1 MQHNSICT
9 FLWSHLI
16 FIFFHIYLIVERQVC
31 ACIKFVFHNM
41 SDWARKKL
49 ELWME
54 KLLIWERCR
63 GKGKEGI
70 DDVVFLCGFSL

>member
-16 FIFFHIYLIVERQVC
+16 FIFFHIYLIAERQVC

-63 GKGKEGI
+63 GKRKEGI

>member
-1 MQHNSICT
+1 
-9 FLWSHLI
+9 
-16 FIFFHIYLIVERQVC
+16 
-31 ACIKFVFHNM
+31 M

-63 GKGKEGI
+63 GKRKEGI